1 MVIKMQ
7 NDLLFF
13 QYEGV
18 KTLGQLNVG
27 QFFLIVGFGGFNGNP
42 IVFVKAMFSEVLTF
56 TICFQMT
63 PSLTYSLF
71 DI

>member
-1 MVIKMQ
+1 M
-7 NDLLFF
+7 
-13 QYEGV
+13 E
-18 KTLGQLNVG
+18 
-27 QFFLIVGFGGFNGNP
+27 LIVGFGGFNGNP
-42 IVFVKAMFSEVLTF
+42 IVFMKAMFSKVLTF